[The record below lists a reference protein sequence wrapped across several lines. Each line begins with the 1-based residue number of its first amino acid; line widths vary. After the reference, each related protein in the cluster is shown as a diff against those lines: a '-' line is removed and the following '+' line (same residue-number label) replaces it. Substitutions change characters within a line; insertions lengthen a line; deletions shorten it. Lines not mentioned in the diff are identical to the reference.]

1 MRFLAR
7 IILFFLLGA
16 AGTWLFL
23 SHSSSDFNIARLQGK
38 TLGGNA
44 SNAQIGIGSYL
55 HSNQLLQE
63 TIFPKLRS
71 SLLWVSGFTKH
82 LADEIESP
90 SGESEHQP
98 SSSEVVIA
106 PAPVP
111 TPISHLSQSDNEEM
125 HEILKGVQG
134 VSMPGDAPQLH
145 ASHSIKG
152 Y

>member
-1 MRFLAR
+1 MRFLVR

-23 SHSSSDFNIARLQGK
+23 SHSSGDFNIARLQGNIP
-38 TLGGNA
+38 GGDA
-44 SNAQIGIGSYL
+44 SNAQLGIGSYL

-82 LADEIESP
+82 LADEIVSP
-90 SGESEHQP
+90 SGESAHQP
-98 SSSEVVIA
+98 SSNPVVIA

-111 TPISHLSQSDNEEM
+111 TTTSQLSQSDKEEM
-125 HEILKGVQG
+125 HEVLTGVQG